1 MLAGSRGHKMSDTK
15 AEVHSV
21 LAAINAAWRE
31 GHPSTILEF
40 LHPEIVLVPPGFK
53 GTVRGRDILVSS
65 FEEFSKNASIL
76 EYEESD
82 EQIDAIGDSAIASFH
97 FRMLYERD
105 AYREDCSGRDLWVFA
120 RQDGRWI
127 AVWRAMLELKAERAP
142 LEPSEAEA
150 VAVAASSLRWS

>member
-1 MLAGSRGHKMSDTK
+1 MSDTG

-21 LAAINAAWRE
+21 LASIHAAWRG
-31 GHPSTILEF
+31 GHPSSMVEF
-40 LHPEIVLVPPGFK
+40 LHPEIVVVPPGFK

-65 FEEFSKNASIL
+65 FEEFSKNAKVL

-82 EQIDAIGDSAIASFH
+82 EQIDAIDNCAIASFH
-97 FRMLYERD
+97 FRMLYERA

-127 AVWRAMLELKAERAP
+127 AVWRAMLELQADRSPIESG
-142 LEPSEAEA
+142 ET
-150 VAVAASSLRWS
+150 AAAA